1 MSEPLIG
8 AASAERPLW
17 IGYNRDM
24 LGEQGLARVS
34 THSPMEI
41 LTVSALTRSVRD
53 LLEHC
58 YPLLW
63 VAGEIS
69 NFTVAK
75 SGHAYFVLKDEHAQ
89 VRCVMFRHRQQ
100 NLEWTPRDGM
110 QIEAQVLVSLYEPR
124 GDFQLNVET
133 MRRAGLGALFEA
145 FLKLRDK
152 LEKEGL
158 FKTET
163 KRSLPS
169 LPRAIGVITSREA
182 AALRDVLTTLD
193 RRNPSIEVVVFPVQ
207 VQGEGAAEKI
217 AAALE
222 VAGRR
227 GECDVVLLVRGGGS
241 IEDLWAFNEE
251 IVARAIRA
259 CPIPV
264 VTGIGHETDFTIA
277 DFVADRRAPTP
288 TAAAE
293 LVSPGRAGLLEGI
306 SRLTAS
312 LALRVR
318 QDLERRMLHVDH
330 LARRLVH
337 PDARL
342 RAQSE
347 MLGQFR
353 LRLGQAASRISS
365 ERRWEVVRLMQRAQA
380 GLPNTDK
387 LLATSLQLVARL
399 RAATHATLERAG
411 SACARRIANLSHLDP
426 AAVLERGYS
435 VVRDGSGRI
444 VLRGANLA
452 AGDLLDITFAEGGAD
467 ARVERS
473 R

>member
-1 MSEPLIG
+1 
-8 AASAERPLW
+8 
-17 IGYNRDM
+17 M

>member
-1 MSEPLIG
+1 
-8 AASAERPLW
+8 
-17 IGYNRDM
+17 
-24 LGEQGLARVS
+24 
-34 THSPMEI
+34 
-41 LTVSALTRSVRD
+41 
-53 LLEHC
+53 
-58 YPLLW
+58 
-63 VAGEIS
+63 
-69 NFTVAK
+69 
-75 SGHAYFVLKDEHAQ
+75 
-89 VRCVMFRHRQQ
+89 
-100 NLEWTPRDGM
+100 
-110 QIEAQVLVSLYEPR
+110 
-124 GDFQLNVET
+124 
-133 MRRAGLGALFEA
+133 
-145 FLKLRDK
+145 
-152 LEKEGL
+152 
-158 FKTET
+158 
-163 KRSLPS
+163 
-169 LPRAIGVITSREA
+169 
-182 AALRDVLTTLD
+182 
-193 RRNPSIEVVVFPVQ
+193 
-207 VQGEGAAEKI
+207 
-217 AAALE
+217 
-222 VAGRR
+222 
-227 GECDVVLLVRGGGS
+227 VLLVRGGGS

-293 LVSPGRAGLLEGI
+293 LVSPERAGLLEGI

-318 QDLERRMLHVDH
+318 QELERRMLHVDH

-342 RAQSE
+342 RAQSGL
-347 MLGQFR
+347 LGQLR

-365 ERRWEVVRLMQRAQA
+365 ERRWEVVRLLQRAQA

-399 RAATHATLERAG
+399 RAATHATLDRA
-411 SACARRIANLSHLDP
+411 SSVCARRIANLSHLDP

-444 VLRGANLA
+444 VLRGASLA
-452 AGDLLDITFAEGGAD
+452 AGDLLDITFAEGGAH

>member
-1 MSEPLIG
+1 MP
-8 AASAERPLW
+8 
-17 IGYNRDM
+17 
-24 LGEQGLARVS
+24 GEQGLARVS
-34 THSPMEI
+34 THSPSEI
-41 LTVSALTRSVRD
+41 LSVSALTRSVRD
-53 LLEHC
+53 LLERR

-75 SGHAYFVLKDEHAQ
+75 SGHAYFVLKDEFAQ
-89 VRCVMFRHRQQ
+89 VRCVMFRQRQE

-110 QIEAQVLVSLYEPR
+110 QIEVQALVSLYEPR

-158 FKTET
+158 FNTET
-163 KRSLPS
+163 KRALPS

-182 AALRDVLTTLD
+182 AALRDVLTTLA

-207 VQGEGAAEKI
+207 VQGERAPEKI
-217 AAALE
+217 ASALN
-222 VAGRR
+222 VAGRL
-227 GECDVVLLVRGGGS
+227 GGCDVILLVRGGGS

-259 CPIPV
+259 CPVPV

-293 LVSPGRAGLLEGI
+293 LVSPERAGLLEGV
-306 SRLTAS
+306 SRLTAR
-312 LALRVR
+312 LALRLR
-318 QDLERRMLHVDH
+318 QELERRMLLVDH
-330 LARRLVH
+330 LARGLVH
-337 PDARL
+337 PEAGL
-342 RAQSE
+342 RAPSE
-347 MLGQFR
+347 LLGQLR

-365 ERRWEVVRLMQRAQA
+365 ERRWEVARLVQRAQA
-380 GLPNTDK
+380 GLPNTEK
-387 LLATSLQLVARL
+387 LLATSVQLVARL

-411 SACARRIANLSHLDP
+411 SDCARRIANLSHLDP
-426 AAVLERGYS
+426 AAVLDRGYS
-435 VVRDGSGRI
+435 VVRDSSNRI
-444 VLRGANLA
+444 VLRGVSLS
-452 AGDLLDITFAEGGAD
+452 AGELLDITFAEGGAH
-467 ARVERS
+467 ARVERT

>member
-1 MSEPLIG
+1 
-8 AASAERPLW
+8 
-17 IGYNRDM
+17 M

-293 LVSPGRAGLLEGI
+293 LVSPERAGLLEGI

-452 AGDLLDITFAEGGAD
+452 TGDLLDITFAEGGAD

>member
-1 MSEPLIG
+1 MP
-8 AASAERPLW
+8 
-17 IGYNRDM
+17 
-24 LGEQGLARVS
+24 GEQGLARVS
-34 THSPMEI
+34 TRFPSQI
-41 LTVSALTRSVRD
+41 LSVSALVRSVRD
-53 LLEHC
+53 LLERR

-69 NFTVAK
+69 NFIVAK

-89 VRCVMFRHRQQ
+89 VRCVMFRQRHQLLDWQ
-100 NLEWTPRDGM
+100 ARDGM
-110 QIEAQVLVSLYEPR
+110 QIEAQALVSLYEPR

-158 FKTET
+158 FKAET
-163 KRSLPS
+163 KRTLPS
-169 LPRAIGVITSREA
+169 LPRAIGVVTSREA
-182 AALRDVLTTLD
+182 AALRDVLTTLA

-207 VQGEGAAEKI
+207 VQGEGAPQKI
-217 AAALE
+217 AAALDI
-222 VAGRR
+222 AGRL
-227 GECDVVLLVRGGGS
+227 GGCDVVLLVRGGGS

-259 CPIPV
+259 CPVPV

-277 DFVADRRAPTP
+277 DFAADRRAPTP

-293 LVSPGRAGLLEGI
+293 LVSPERAELLEGI

-312 LALRVR
+312 LTLRTR
-318 QDLERRMLHVDH
+318 QELQRRMQHIDH

-337 PDARL
+337 PGARL
-342 RAQSE
+342 RAQAE
-347 MLGQFR
+347 LLGQLR
-353 LRLGQAASRISS
+353 SRLGQAVSRISA
-365 ERRWEVVRLMQRAQA
+365 EGRWKVVRLLQRAQA
-380 GLPNTDK
+380 GFPNTDK

-399 RAATHATLERAG
+399 RAAMHTTLERAG
-411 SACARRIANLSHLDP
+411 SECAGRTASLSHLDP
-426 AAVLERGYS
+426 AAVLGRGYS
-435 VVRDGSGRI
+435 VVRDRSGRI
-444 VLRGANLA
+444 VLRSASLA
-452 AGDLLDITFAEGGAD
+452 AGDLLDITFAEGAAD

>member
-1 MSEPLIG
+1 M
-8 AASAERPLW
+8 W
-17 IGYNRDM
+17 IGYNHRM

-34 THSPMEI
+34 THSPLEI
-41 LTVSALTRSVRD
+41 LTVSALARSVRD
-53 LLEHC
+53 LLERR

-89 VRCVMFRHRQQ
+89 VRCVMFRQRQQ
-100 NLEWTPRDGM
+100 NLAWTPRDGM
-110 QIEAQVLVSLYEPR
+110 QIEVQALVSFYEPR
-124 GDFQLNVET
+124 GDFQLSVET
-133 MRRAGLGALFEA
+133 MRRAGLGALFES
-145 FLKLRDK
+145 FLRLRDK

-158 FKTET
+158 FNAET
-163 KRSLPS
+163 KRTLPS
-169 LPRAIGVITSREA
+169 LPRAVGVITSREA
-182 AALRDVLTTLD
+182 AALRDVLTTLA

-217 AAALE
+217 ASALTI
-222 VAGRR
+222 AGRL
-227 GECDVVLLVRGGGS
+227 GGCDIILLVRGGGS

-277 DFVADRRAPTP
+277 DFVADRP
-288 TAAAE
+288 AAAE
-293 LVSPGRAGLLEGI
+293 LVSPERAGLLEGI

-318 QDLERRMLHVDH
+318 QELERRRVLVDH

-337 PDARL
+337 PEARL
-342 RAQSE
+342 WAQGE
-347 MLGQFR
+347 LLGQLR

-365 ERRWEVVRLMQRAQA
+365 ERRWEVVRLLQRAQVR
-380 GLPNTDK
+380 LPNTDK
-387 LLATSLQLVARL
+387 LLATSVQLVARL

-411 SACARRIANLSHLDP
+411 SACVRRIANLSHLDP
-426 AAVLERGYS
+426 TAVLERGYS

-444 VLRGANLA
+444 VLRGTSLA
-452 AGDLLDITFAEGGAD
+452 AGELLDITFAEGGAH
-467 ARVERS
+467 ARVERF

>member
-1 MSEPLIG
+1 MP
-8 AASAERPLW
+8 
-17 IGYNRDM
+17 
-24 LGEQGLARVS
+24 GEQGLARDS
-34 THSPMEI
+34 TRFPSQI
-41 LTVSALTRSVRD
+41 LSVSALIRSVRD
-53 LLEHC
+53 LLERR

-69 NFTVAK
+69 NFIVAK

-89 VRCVMFRHRQQ
+89 VRCVMFRQRHQLLDWQ
-100 NLEWTPRDGM
+100 ARDGM
-110 QIEAQVLVSLYEPR
+110 QIEAQALVSLYEPR

-158 FKTET
+158 FNAET
-163 KRSLPS
+163 KRTLPS
-169 LPRAIGVITSREA
+169 LPRAIGVVTSREA
-182 AALRDVLTTLD
+182 AALRDVLTTLA

-207 VQGEGAAEKI
+207 VQGEGAPQKI
-217 AAALE
+217 AAALDI
-222 VAGRR
+222 AGRL
-227 GECDVVLLVRGGGS
+227 GGCDVVLLVRGGGS

-259 CPIPV
+259 CPVPV

-277 DFVADRRAPTP
+277 DFAADRRAPTP

-293 LVSPGRAGLLEGI
+293 LVSPERAELLEGI

-312 LALRVR
+312 LTLRTR
-318 QDLERRMLHVDH
+318 QELQRRMQHIDH

-337 PDARL
+337 PGARL
-342 RAQSE
+342 RAQAE
-347 MLGQFR
+347 LLGQLR
-353 LRLGQAASRISS
+353 SRLGQAVSRISA
-365 ERRWEVVRLMQRAQA
+365 EGRWKVVRLLQRAQA

-399 RAATHATLERAG
+399 RAAMHTTLERAG
-411 SACARRIANLSHLDP
+411 SECAGRTASLSHLDP
-426 AAVLERGYS
+426 AAVLGRGYS
-435 VVRDGSGRI
+435 VVRDRSGRI
-444 VLRGANLA
+444 VLRSASLA
-452 AGDLLDITFAEGGAD
+452 AGDLLDITFAEGAAD

>member
-1 MSEPLIG
+1 
-8 AASAERPLW
+8 
-17 IGYNRDM
+17 M
-24 LGEQGLARVS
+24 LGEQGLARVP
-34 THSPMEI
+34 THFPTEI
-41 LTVSALTRSVRD
+41 LTVSALTRGVRD
-53 LLEHC
+53 LLERR

-69 NFTVAK
+69 NFTVAP
-75 SGHAYFVLKDEHAQ
+75 SGHAYFVLKDDHAQ
-89 VRCVMFRHRQQ
+89 VRCVMFRQRQE
-100 NLEWTPRDGM
+100 NLEWTPRNGM
-110 QIEAQVLVSLYEPR
+110 QIEAHALVTLYEPR

-145 FLKLRDK
+145 FLRLRDK

-158 FKTET
+158 FNAET
-163 KRSLPS
+163 KRALPS

-182 AALRDVLTTLD
+182 AALQDVLTTLN

-207 VQGEGAAEKI
+207 VQGESAAEKI
-217 AAALE
+217 VAALQ
-222 VAGRR
+222 VAGQR
-227 GECDVVLLVRGGGS
+227 GECDVLLLVRGGGS
-241 IEDLWAFNEE
+241 IDDLWAFNEE
-251 IVARAIRA
+251 SVARAIRA
-259 CPIPV
+259 SPIPV

-277 DFVADRRAPTP
+277 DFVADQRAPTP

-293 LVSPGRAGLLEGI
+293 LVSPERAGMLEGI

-312 LALRVR
+312 LSLRLR
-318 QDLERRMLHVDH
+318 QELERRMLNVDH

-347 MLGQFR
+347 LLGQLR
-353 LRLGQAASRISS
+353 LRLGQAVSRIHS
-365 ERRWEVVRLMQRAQA
+365 ERRWEVVRVLQRVQA

-399 RAATHATLERAG
+399 RAAMHATLERAG
-411 SACARRIANLSHLDP
+411 SACTRRIANLSHLDP
-426 AAVLERGYS
+426 AAVLQRGYS

-444 VLRGANLA
+444 VLRSANLA
-452 AGDLLDITFAEGGAD
+452 SGDLLDITFAEGGAHV
-467 ARVERS
+467 RVERS

>member
-1 MSEPLIG
+1 MP
-8 AASAERPLW
+8 
-17 IGYNRDM
+17 
-24 LGEQGLARVS
+24 GEQGLARVS
-34 THSPMEI
+34 THSPSEI
-41 LTVSALTRSVRD
+41 LSVSALARSVRD
-53 LLEHC
+53 LLERR

-63 VAGEIS
+63 VAGELS

-89 VRCVMFRHRQQ
+89 VRCVMFRQRHE

-110 QIEAQVLVSLYEPR
+110 QVEAQALVSLYEPR

-145 FLKLRDK
+145 FLRLRDK

-158 FKTET
+158 FNAET
-163 KRSLPS
+163 KRRLPL
-169 LPRAIGVITSREA
+169 LPRAVGVITSREA
-182 AALRDVLTTLD
+182 AALGDVLTTLA
-193 RRNPSIEVVVFPVQ
+193 RRNPSIGVVVFPVQ

-217 AAALE
+217 ATALK
-222 VAGRR
+222 VAGRF
-227 GECDVVLLVRGGGS
+227 GECDAVLLVRGGGS

-293 LVSPGRAGLLEGI
+293 LISPERAGLLAGI

-312 LALRVR
+312 LAQRLR
-318 QDLERRMLHVDH
+318 QQLERRMLLVDH

-337 PDARL
+337 PEARL
-342 RAQSE
+342 RAQNE
-347 MLGQFR
+347 LLGQLR

-365 ERRWEVVRLMQRAQA
+365 ERRWEVARLVQRAQA
-380 GLPNTDK
+380 RLPNTDK
-387 LLATSLQLVARL
+387 LLATSAQLLARL

-411 SACARRIANLSHLDP
+411 SACTRRIANLSHLDP
-426 AAVLERGYS
+426 AAVLHRGYS
-435 VVRDGSGRI
+435 VVRDGSNRI
-444 VLRGANLA
+444 VLRGASLS
-452 AGDLLDITFAEGGAD
+452 AGEPLDITFAEGGAD

>member
-1 MSEPLIG
+1 
-8 AASAERPLW
+8 
-17 IGYNRDM
+17 M

-34 THSPMEI
+34 VHSPLEI
-41 LTVSALTRSVRD
+41 FTVSALTRSVRD
-53 LLEHC
+53 LLERR

-69 NFTVAK
+69 NFAVAK

-89 VRCVMFRHRQQ
+89 VRCVMFRQRHQYLGWQ
-100 NLEWTPRDGM
+100 PGDGM
-110 QIEAQVLVSLYEPR
+110 QIEAQALVSLYEQR
-124 GDFQLNVET
+124 GDFQLNIET
-133 MRRAGLGALFEA
+133 MRRAGLGALFET

-158 FKTET
+158 FKAEA
-163 KRSLPS
+163 KRTLPS
-169 LPRAIGVITSREA
+169 FPRAIGVITSRDA
-182 AALRDVLTTLD
+182 AALQDVLTTLN
-193 RRNPSIEVVVFPVQ
+193 RRNPSVEVIVLPVQ
-207 VQGEGAAEKI
+207 VQGEGAAGKI
-217 AAALE
+217 VAALE

-227 GECDVVLLVRGGGS
+227 AECDVLLLVRGGGS

-293 LVSPGRAGLLEGI
+293 LVSPERAGLLEGI
-306 SRLTAS
+306 SRLKAS

-318 QDLERRMLHVDH
+318 QELDRRMLHVDH

-337 PDARL
+337 PEARL

-347 MLGQFR
+347 FLGQLR
-353 LRLGQAASRISS
+353 LRLGQAASRISP
-365 ERRWEVVRLMQRAQA
+365 ERRWEVVRLLQRAQA
-380 GLPNTDK
+380 ELPNTEK

-399 RAATHATLERAG
+399 RAATRATLERAG

-426 AAVLERGYS
+426 ASVLERGYS

-444 VLRGANLA
+444 VRRGSSLA
-452 AGDLLDITFAEGGAD
+452 SGDLLDITFAEGSAN

-473 R
+473 G

>member
-1 MSEPLIG
+1 
-8 AASAERPLW
+8 
-17 IGYNRDM
+17 M

-34 THSPMEI
+34 THFPTEI
-41 LTVSALTRSVRD
+41 LTVSALTRGVRD
-53 LLEHC
+53 LLERR

-69 NFTVAK
+69 NFTVAP
-75 SGHAYFVLKDEHAQ
+75 SGHAYFVLKDDRAQ
-89 VRCVMFRHRQQ
+89 VRCVMFRQRQE
-100 NLEWTPRDGM
+100 NLEWTPRNGM
-110 QIEAQVLVSLYEPR
+110 QIEAHALVTLYEPR

-145 FLKLRDK
+145 FLRLRDK

-158 FKTET
+158 FSAET
-163 KRSLPS
+163 KRALPS

-182 AALRDVLTTLD
+182 AALQDVLTTLN
-193 RRNPSIEVVVFPVQ
+193 RRNPSIDVLVFPVQ
-207 VQGEGAAEKI
+207 VQGESAAQKI
-217 AAALE
+217 VAALQ
-222 VAGRR
+222 VAGQRR
-227 GECDVVLLVRGGGS
+227 ECDVLLLVRGGGS
-241 IEDLWAFNEE
+241 IDDLWAFNEE
-251 IVARAIRA
+251 TVARAIRA
-259 CPIPV
+259 CLIPG

-293 LVSPGRAGLLEGI
+293 LVSPERAGMLEGI
-306 SRLTAS
+306 SRLTANLS
-312 LALRVR
+312 LRVR
-318 QDLERRMLHVDH
+318 QELERRMLNVDH

-342 RAQSE
+342 RAESE
-347 MLGQFR
+347 LLGQLR
-353 LRLGQAASRISS
+353 LRLGQAASRIYS
-365 ERRWEVVRLMQRAQA
+365 ERRWEVVRVLQRIQA

-399 RAATHATLERAG
+399 RAAMHARLERAG
-411 SACARRIANLSHLDP
+411 SACTRRIANLSHLDP
-426 AAVLERGYS
+426 AAVLQRGYS

-444 VLRGANLA
+444 VLRGADLA
-452 AGDLLDITFAEGGAD
+452 DGDLLDITFAEGGAD

-473 R
+473 W